1 VSRVSSVAAL
11 LVILSWTVLAQAPP
25 TAQPATKAQPTA
37 DAQSPPKAQ
46 PATKAQ
52 PTADA
57 QSPPK
62 AQPATKPQPATA
74 GTVASPA
81 KGAETAAAKPP
92 SFSDLFPGLEF
103 RNIGPFRGGRVV
115 AVTGVRGKPLLY
127 YFGGTGSG
135 VWKTT
140 DGGATWANVSDKY
153 FKTGSVGAIA
163 VADSDPN
170 VLYVGMGETAIRG
183 STSSHGDGVYKSTDA
198 GATWINVGLADT
210 RQIAR
215 VRINPH
221 NPDIVFVA
229 AQGHI
234 WGPNEAR
241 GIFRTLDGGKTWKN
255 VLFVDDKT
263 GASDLMMD
271 PTNPRILYAAFWQV
285 YRKAWTMQ
293 SGGPGGGLYKSIDGG
308 DSWKKLTTGLPEG
321 IVGKVTVTTSRS
333 RPSRVWAMVEAEKGG
348 LYRSDDGGD
357 TWTLVNGSHRIR
369 QRAWYY
375 SGVFADPANEEV
387 VYAPSIQFLKSID
400 GGKSFSS
407 IHVRHGDTH
416 DLWIDPDNP
425 ARMILGDDGGAE
437 ITVNGG
443 QSWSTEDNQP
453 TAQIYRVTTDSRF
466 PYWIYGSQQD
476 NTSIAIPSGVRD
488 SSITGTHWHSVAGG
502 ESGWIAP
509 DPRNPDIVF
518 GGGYGGSITRYDHK
532 TGEAREI
539 VAYPQVIDGRAAR
552 DLKYRFQWTAPILLS
567 PHDPDTLYHAAQI
580 LLRSRDSGQSWEE
593 ISPDLT
599 RNDKTKQDYSGG
611 PIAHEFT
618 GVETYDSIFC
628 VVESPHEA
636 GTIWAGTDDGLVQLT
651 RDAGKT
657 WTNVTPK
664 GIPEWI
670 RINAIEVSPHDKATA
685 YVAAMMNQHD
695 DLRPYIYKTNDY
707 GKTWTKIVTGIPDST
722 FARVVR
728 EDNARKGLLYAGTET
743 GLYIS
748 FDDGAAW
755 QPFQRNL
762 PAVPITDLAVKHE
775 DLVVATEG
783 RAFWILDDL
792 TALRQWQPE
801 IAQARVRVFAPRPTF
816 RLPGDVGKGTDA
828 GRNRPSGVIVNF
840 WLKEKPKADVPVTLE
855 FLDGTTIVRTFS
867 SVAMPIDDELKE
879 KGEEDE
885 DEDKPIEPV
894 AGVNR
899 FIWDLR
905 QAVTS
910 LVMPR
915 YTYGDFPPQG
925 IRLTPGRYVVTLSV
939 GQDKVEAPFEVR
951 PNPAVSVPAADLAAQ
966 ADFLRTVRDDLTG
979 IHNAIRRIKDLKA
992 QTTGLMKR
1000 AEAIGKGQALKAS
1013 ADKLLEK
1020 LTAIA
1025 DELYNPN
1032 LKTNQD
1038 SLNYLPK
1045 LDFQFAGLAGVAD
1058 TADAKPTA
1066 GILARYKDLKS
1077 QLTGVTARLQT
1088 VFDVELTE
1096 FNKAVGAAGVP
1107 PVVLVPFDKKH

>member
-1 VSRVSSVAAL
+1 MARISTVAAV
-11 LVILSWTVLAQAPP
+11 LVTVSWTMLAQTAPP
-25 TAQPATKAQPTA
+25 SPPAGAPQAGAAARPAAPAAARPQPKSASPTA
-37 DAQSPPKAQ
+37 
-46 PATKAQ
+46 PA
-52 PTADA
+52 
-57 QSPPK
+57 
-62 AQPATKPQPATA
+62 PA
-74 GTVASPA
+74 
-81 KGAETAAAKPP
+81 GAEKPAKPP
-92 SFSDLFPGLEF
+92 TLSDQFPGLEF
-103 RNIGPFRGGRVV
+103 RNIGPFRGGRSV
-115 AVTGVRGKPLLY
+115 AVTGVRGKPQLF

-140 DGGATWANVSDKY
+140 DGGATWANVSDTF

-163 VADSDPN
+163 VAASDAN
-170 VLYVGMGETAIRG
+170 VLYVGTGETAIRG

-198 GATWINVGLADT
+198 GATWTNVGLADT

-215 VRINPH
+215 VRIHPS
-221 NPDIVFVA
+221 NPDIAYVA

-241 GIFRTLDGGKTWKN
+241 GIYRTLDGGKTWTK

-285 YRKAWTMQ
+285 YRKPWTLQ
-293 SGGPGGGLYKSIDGG
+293 SGGPGGGLYKSLDGG
-308 DSWKKLTTGLPEG
+308 DTWKKLAGGLPDLV
-321 IVGKVTVTTSRS
+321 VGKVTVSVS
-333 RPSRVWAMVEAEKGG
+333 ASKPSRVWAMVEAEKGG
-348 LYRSDDGGD
+348 LYRSDDGGEK
-357 TWTLVNGSHRIR
+357 WTLVNGSHRIR

-375 SGVFADPANEEV
+375 SGVFADPTNQDV
-387 VYAPSIQFLKSID
+387 VYLPNISFLKSVD
-400 GGKSFSS
+400 GGKTFSS
-407 IHVRHGDTH
+407 IRVRHGDTH
-416 DLWIDPDNP
+416 DLWIDPEHP

-437 ITVNGG
+437 VTANGG
-443 QSWSTEDNQP
+443 ETWTSQDTQP

-466 PYWIYGSQQD
+466 PYWVYGSQQD
-476 NTSIAIPSGVRD
+476 NSSIAIPSGVRD
-488 SSITGTHWHSVAGG
+488 SSITQAHWHAVAGG

-518 GGGYGGSITRYDHK
+518 AGGYGGSITRYDHK
-532 TGEAREI
+532 TGEQREI

-567 PHDPDTLYHAAQI
+567 PHDPDTLYHAAQM
-580 LLRSRDSGQSWEE
+580 LLRSRDAGQSWEE
-593 ISPDLT
+593 ISPDLS
-599 RNDKTKQDYSGG
+599 RNDTSKQDYSGG

-618 GVETYDSIFC
+618 GVETYNTIFS

-636 GTIWAGTDDGLVQLT
+636 GTIWAGTDDGLVHLT

-695 DLRPYIYKTNDY
+695 DLRPYIYKTTDY
-707 GKTWTKIVTGIPDST
+707 GKTWTTIVKGIPDTT

-728 EDNARKGLLYAGTET
+728 EDPARKGLLYAGTES
-743 GLYIS
+743 GLYLS
-748 FDDGAAW
+748 FDGGANW
-755 QPFQRNL
+755 QRFQRNL
-762 PAVPITDLAVKHE
+762 PVVPITDLVVKYE

-801 IAQARVRVFAPRPTF
+801 IVQTPARLFAPRPTF
-816 RLPGDVGKGTDA
+816 RLPGEVSLHAEGGK
-828 GRNRPSGVIVNF
+828 NRPSGVIVNF
-840 WLKEKPKADVPVTLE
+840 WLKDKPKADAPVTLE
-855 FLDGTTIVRTFS
+855 FLDGSTLLRTLS
-867 SVAMPIDDELKE
+867 SVAPKVEDDLKE
-879 KGEEDE
+879 AGEEDDE
-885 DEDKPIEPV
+885 DDKPIEPV

-899 FIWDLR
+899 IVWDLR
-905 QAVTS
+905 QTVAS

-925 IRLTPGRYVVTLSV
+925 VRITPGRYTVRLTV
-939 GQDKVEAPFEVR
+939 GETKLEAPFEVR
-951 PNPAVSVPAADLAAQ
+951 PNPAVKASPEDLVAQ
-966 ADFLRTVRDDLTG
+966 ANFLKSVRDDLTT
-979 IHNAIRRIKDLKA
+979 IHGAIRRIKDVNA

-1000 AEAIGKGQALKAS
+1000 ATALGKGGPLKEGT
-1013 ADKLLEK
+1013 DRLMGRLN
-1020 LTAIA
+1020 AIA
-1025 DELYNPN
+1025 DELYNPK

-1058 TADAKPTA
+1058 TADAAPTS
-1066 GILARYKDLKS
+1066 GIAARYRDLKS
-1077 QLTGVTARLQT
+1077 QLTDVMQRLQRIVDT
-1088 VFDVELTE
+1088 DLSEV
-1096 FNKAVGAAGVP
+1096 NKAIVAAGIP
-1107 PVVLVPFDKKH
+1107 PIALVPFDKPLR

>member
-1 VSRVSSVAAL
+1 MPIVRVPTVAAL

-25 TAQPATKAQPTA
+25 AAQAPGKAPPT
-37 DAQSPPKAQ
+37 
-46 PATKAQ
+46 
-52 PTADA
+52 
-57 QSPPK
+57 
-62 AQPATKPQPATA
+62 TA
-74 GTVASPA
+74 GTVASPP
-81 KGAETAAAKPP
+81 KGAEAMAATPP
-92 SFSDLFPGLEF
+92 SLSDVFPGLEF

-153 FKTGSVGAIA
+153 FKTGSIGAIA

-170 VLYVGMGETAIRG
+170 VVYVGMGETAIRG

-198 GATWINVGLADT
+198 GATWTNVGLADT

-215 VRINPH
+215 VRVNPQ
-221 NPDIVFVA
+221 NPDVVYVA
-229 AQGHI
+229 AQGHL

-241 GIFRTLDGGKTWKN
+241 GIFRTLDGGKTWKH

-271 PTNPRILYAAFWQV
+271 PANPRILYAAFWQV

-293 SGGPGGGLYKSIDGG
+293 SGGPGGGLYKSINGG
-308 DSWKKLTTGLPEG
+308 DTWKKLTTGLPEG
-321 IVGKVTVTTSRS
+321 IVGKVTVTVSRS

-357 TWTLVNGSHRIR
+357 KWTLVNGSHRIR

-375 SGVFADPANEEV
+375 SGVFADPTNEDV
-387 VYAPSIQFLKSID
+387 IYVPNIQFLKSID
-400 GGKSFSS
+400 GGKTLSS
-407 IHVRHGDTH
+407 IRVHHGDTH

-425 ARMILGDDGGAE
+425 GRMILGDDGGAE

-466 PYWIYGSQQD
+466 PYWVYGSQQD

-488 SSITGTHWHSVAGG
+488 SSITRTHWHSVAGG

-567 PHDPDTLYHAAQI
+567 PHDPDTLYHAAQT
-580 LLRSRDSGQSWEE
+580 LLRSRDGGQSWEE

-618 GVETYDSIFC
+618 GVETYDTIFY

-651 RDAGKT
+651 RNAGKT

-695 DLRPYIYKTNDY
+695 DLRPYIYKTHDY
-707 GKTWTKIVTGIPDST
+707 GRTWTKIVTGIPDTT

-748 FDDGAAW
+748 FDDGANW

-762 PAVPITDLAVKHE
+762 PVVPITDLAVKHE

-792 TALRQWQPE
+792 TALRQWQPD
-801 IAQARVRVFAPRPTF
+801 IQQAPVRLFAPRPIF
-816 RLPGDVGKGTDA
+816 RLPGDVGTRTDA
-828 GRNRPSGVIVNF
+828 GKNRPSGAIVNF
-840 WLKEKPKADVPVTLE
+840 WLKEKPKADVPVTLD
-855 FLDGTTIVRTFS
+855 FLDGTSILRTFS
-867 SVAMPIDDELKE
+867 SVATPGDDELKE

-885 DEDKPIEPV
+885 DEDKDKDKPIEPV

-899 FIWDLR
+899 FVWDLR
-905 QAVTS
+905 QAVTR

-925 IRLTPGRYVVTLSV
+925 VRVTPGRYTVRLSV
-939 GQDKVEAPFEVR
+939 GQDNVEAPFDVR
-951 PNPAVSVPAADLAAQ
+951 PNPAASVPAADLAAQ
-966 ADFLRTVRDDLTG
+966 ADFLRTVRDDLAG
-979 IHNAIRRIKDLKA
+979 IHNAIRRIKDVKT
-992 QTTGLMKR
+992 QITGLMKR

-1066 GILARYKDLKS
+1066 GILARYKDLKA
-1077 QLTGVTARLQT
+1077 QLTGVTERLQT
-1088 VFDVELTE
+1088 VFDAELTD

-1107 PVVLVPFDKKH
+1107 PVVLVPFGKKH